1 VRISFRRVLK
11 SADANNKEIEMIQ
24 QRRILILTLLL
35 SSVILGFSSS
45 AFASIRIFACEPEW
59 AALATEIGGNDVSI
73 YTATHALQDPHH
85 IQARPSLIARMRRAD
100 LLIATGAQ
108 LEIGWLPVLLRQSA
122 NPAVQPGQP
131 GNLAAADYVSKMD
144 VPSRVDRALGDIHPG
159 GNPHIQTDPRNIAIV
174 AGVLVRRLQQI
185 DPEHADAYQSRY
197 DDFLQR
203 WQQEAAPLHGVHIL
217 VYHKG
222 WSYMMRWL
230 GMIESDALEPVPGV
244 PPTTSHLAS
253 LLAKLKQQPVS
264 MIIYAAYQDSRAAE
278 WLAKRANIKAVKLP
292 FTVGGDDAA
301 SDLFGLYDDTI
312 QRLLAAKGA

>member
-1 VRISFRRVLK
+1 MR
-11 SADANNKEIEMIQ
+11 NNK
-24 QRRILILTLLL
+24 RRFDMQKIIFTCLAGVVLM
-35 SSVILGFSSS
+35 G
-45 AFASIRIFACEPEW
+45 FASMAEASVRIFACEPEW
-59 AALATEIGGNDVSI
+59 AALATEIGGDDVSI

-122 NPAVQPGQP
+122 NPSVQPGQA
-131 GNLAAADYVSKMD
+131 GNLSAADYVTKMD

-174 AGVLVRRLQQI
+174 AGVLLARLQQI
-185 DPEHADAYQSRY
+185 DPSHAATYQTHY
-197 DDFLQR
+197 KDFMLRWNAAMQR
-203 WQQEAAPLHGVHIL
+203 WQQQAAPLQGLHIL

-230 GMIESDALEPVPGV
+230 GLIETDALEPVPGV
-244 PPTTSHLAS
+244 PPTTSHLSA
-253 LLAKLKQQPVS
+253 LLAKLKQQPAV

-278 WLAKRANIKAVKLP
+278 WLANRAAIKAVKLP
-292 FTVGGDDAA
+292 FTVGGTDGAT
-301 SDLFGLYDDTI
+301 DLFGLYNDTI
-312 QRLLAAKGA
+312 QRLLAAAQGK

>member
-1 VRISFRRVLK
+1 MK
-11 SADANNKEIEMIQ
+11 QYIQ
-24 QRRILILTLLL
+24 QFTRILLAIVMTM
-35 SSVILGFSSS
+35 G
-45 AFASIRIFACEPEW
+45 FASLAEASVRVFACEPEW
-59 AALATEIGGNDVSI
+59 AALATEIGGDQVSI

-131 GNLAAADYVSKMD
+131 GNLAAADYVRKMD

-174 AGVLVRRLQQI
+174 AAVLLRRLQQI
-185 DPEHADAYQSRY
+185 DPDHADVYLANYNHFMQGWNAA
-197 DDFLQR
+197 LQR
-203 WQQEAAPLHGVHIL
+203 WQQQAAPLHGLHIL

-222 WSYMMRWL
+222 WAYMMRWL
-230 GMIESDALEPVPGV
+230 GMVETDTLEPVPGV
-244 PPTTSHLAS
+244 SPTTSHLAT

-278 WLAKRANIKAVKLP
+278 WLAGRANIKAVKLP
-292 FTVGGDDAA
+292 FTVGGTDSAT
-301 SDLFGLYDDTI
+301 DLFGLYDDTI
-312 QRLLAAKGA
+312 HRLLTAAGKSS

>member
-1 VRISFRRVLK
+1 
-11 SADANNKEIEMIQ
+11 MIAYI
-24 QRRILILTLLL
+24 RLLALTLLF
-35 SSVILGFSSS
+35 STSILGFSAS
-45 AFASIRIFACEPEW
+45 AYADVRIFACEPEW
-59 AALATEIGGNDVSI
+59 AALATEIGGDNVSI

-100 LLIATGAQ
+100 LVIATGAQ

-122 NPAVQPGQP
+122 NPTVQPGQP
-131 GNLAAADYVSKMD
+131 GNLAAADYVRKMD

-174 AGVLVRRLQQI
+174 AGVLLHRLQQI
-185 DPEHADAYQSRY
+185 DPSHANDYLAHYN
-197 DDFLQR
+197 DFMQRWNAALQR
-203 WQQEAAPLHGVHIL
+203 WQEQAMPLHGLHIL

-230 GMIESDALEPVPGV
+230 GMIETDALEPVPGV

-278 WLAKRANIKAVKLP
+278 WLAGRANIKAVKLP
-292 FTVGGDDAA
+292 FTVGGTDEA
-301 SDLFGLYDDTI
+301 SDLFALYDETI
-312 QRLLAAKGA
+312 HRLLTASQGQSQ

>member
-1 VRISFRRVLK
+1 MKRY
-11 SADANNKEIEMIQ
+11 IQ
-24 QRRILILTLLL
+24 QFTRILLAIVMTM
-35 SSVILGFSSS
+35 G
-45 AFASIRIFACEPEW
+45 FASLAEASVRVFACEPEW
-59 AALATEIGGNDVSI
+59 AALATEIGGDQVSI

-131 GNLAAADYVSKMD
+131 GNLAAADYVRKMD

-174 AGVLVRRLQQI
+174 AGVLLRRLQQI
-185 DPEHADAYQSRY
+185 DPDHADGYLARY
-197 DDFLQR
+197 NSFMQRWNGAMQR
-203 WQQEAAPLHGVHIL
+203 WQQQAAPLRGLHIL

-222 WSYMMRWL
+222 WAYMMRWL
-230 GMIESDALEPVPGV
+230 GMVEAGTLEPVPGV
-244 PPTTSHLAS
+244 PPTTSHLAT

-278 WLAKRANIKAVKLP
+278 WLAGRANIKAVKLP
-292 FTVGGDDAA
+292 FTVGGTDSAT
-301 SDLFGLYDDTI
+301 DLYGLYDDTI
-312 QRLLAAKGA
+312 HRLLTAAGKSS